1 MAVHPRDRPW
11 QVLLYVVLSQL
22 WLTIVRAGL
31 CRRFG
36 ETKRDPARISETA
49 GKTPV
54 MATFRI
60 DDLKPLTGSGRVSPM
75 CAVHTSFL
83 LTLLTMS
90 NTMGFA
96 KKRVFSKTAVPICF
110 QSKFAHSVN
119 RWTSRLSL
127 AGPGSE
133 RRTPQVNKSS

>member
-1 MAVHPRDRPW
+1 MTHTRR
-11 QVLLYVVLSQL
+11 YVVASQL

-36 ETKRDPARISETA
+36 ETKRDPVRISETA

-54 MATFRI
+54 MAPFRI
-60 DDLKPLTGSGRVSPM
+60 DDSKPLTGSGRVSPM
-75 CAVHTSFL
+75 CAVHTSFI

-110 QSKFAHSVN
+110 QSK
-119 RWTSRLSL
+119 L
-127 AGPGSE
+127 ARVVATLIPSIAG
-133 RRTPQVNKSS
+133 RRG

>member
-1 MAVHPRDRPW
+1 MTHARR
-11 QVLLYVVLSQL
+11 YVVLSQL
-22 WLTIVRAGL
+22 WLIIVRAGL

-49 GKTPV
+49 GKLAV
-54 MATFRI
+54 MAAFRI
-60 DDLKPLTGSGRVSPM
+60 DDSKPLTGSGCVSPM

-90 NTMGFA
+90 NF
-96 KKRVFSKTAVPICF
+96 FSIKTRSRCRN
-110 QSKFAHSVN
+110 AHSVN
-119 RWTSRLSL
+119 RWTPRLSL
-127 AGPGSE
+127 AGPSSE